1 MRIKIDVKIF
11 FLIERSITIQKFL
24 VTKLIFGKKVV
35 KNDFSRHSSFYTLS
49 KCLSI
54 QNVARPSE
62 IPDIIVRYRET
73 WIFEA
78 NGLPVFTMTG
88 NIIPCSWDIPKIREV
103 SRSSAQKK
111 KGRDWMLEETKI
123 GAIASKVFQTR
134 SHVTCVLVG
143 RDDPPTHSCW
153 WWTITVIQFFRIIFV
168 LKIDD

>member
-88 NIIPCSWDIPKIREV
+88 NIIPCS
-103 SRSSAQKK
+103 
-111 KGRDWMLEETKI
+111 
-123 GAIASKVFQTR
+123 
-134 SHVTCVLVG
+134 
-143 RDDPPTHSCW
+143 
-153 WWTITVIQFFRIIFV
+153 
-168 LKIDD
+168 